1 MEAEL
6 PDDFKEF
13 LSLLRSHGVE
23 YLLIGGYAVIYHG
36 FPRATGD
43 MDIWIAVDPE
53 NAQRMVN
60 TVREF
65 GFDTPEL
72 SPALFLQENSMVRMG
87 NVPLRIEI
95 LTRISGVN
103 FDECYPNRIVDEMDG
118 VEVSLISLRDLL
130 ANKRASG
137 RHKDLMDIDELS
149 GGEPAV

>member
-6 PDDFKEF
+6 PSDFKEF
-13 LSLLRSHGVE
+13 LSLLRSHGVK

-53 NAQRMVN
+53 NAQRMVD

-65 GFDTPEL
+65 GFDTPDL
-72 SPALFLQENSMVRMG
+72 TPALFLQDDSMVRMG
-87 NVPLRIEI
+87 NVPVRIEI
-95 LTRISGVN
+95 LTRISGVG
-103 FDECYPNRIVDEMDG
+103 FEECYRERIVDQMDG
-118 VEVSLISLRDLL
+118 VEVSLINLRDLL

-137 RHKDLMDIDELS
+137 RHKDLMDVEELS
-149 GGEPAV
+149 GS